1 MKEVMMARDL
11 NDLEE
16 RHRYLDVAVTR
27 LERRA
32 YLTPS
37 EQLTMTNLKK
47 EKLLTKDRIAAL
59 RRE

>member
-1 MKEVMMARDL
+1 MKEVMQARDL
-11 NDLEE
+11 DHLEE
-16 RHRYLDVAVTR
+16 RHRNLDVAVTR

-37 EQLTMTNLKK
+37 EQMTMTNLKK

>member
-1 MKEVMMARDL
+1 MKEVMLARDL

-16 RHRYLDVAVTR
+16 RHRSLDVAVTQ

-37 EQLTMTNLKK
+37 EQMTMTNLKK

>member
-1 MKEVMMARDL
+1 MKEVMLARDL

-16 RHRYLDVAVTR
+16 RHRNLDVAVTR

-37 EQLTMTNLKK
+37 EQMTMTNLKK

>member
-1 MKEVMMARDL
+1 MKEVMHARDL

-16 RHRYLDVAVTR
+16 RHRSLDSAVTQ

-37 EQLTMTNLKK
+37 EQLTMTNLKN

>member
-1 MKEVMMARDL
+1 MKEVMQARDL
-11 NDLEE
+11 DHLEE
-16 RHRYLDVAVTR
+16 RHRDLDVAVTR

-37 EQLTMTNLKK
+37 EQMTMTNLKK

>member
-1 MKEVMMARDL
+1 MKEVMQARDL

-16 RHRYLDVAVTR
+16 RHRNLDVAVTR

-37 EQLTMTNLKK
+37 EQMAMTNLKK

>member
-1 MKEVMMARDL
+1 MKEVMQARDL

-16 RHRYLDVAVTR
+16 RHRNLDVAVTR

-37 EQLTMTNLKK
+37 EQMTMTNLKK

>member
-1 MKEVMMARDL
+1 MKEVMQARDL

-16 RHRYLDVAVTR
+16 RHRSLDSAVTR

>member
-1 MKEVMMARDL
+1 MKEFMHAGRL
-11 NDLEE
+11 GDLEE
-16 RHRYLDVAVTR
+16 RHRHLDVAVSA

-32 YLTPS
+32 YLTPH
-37 EQLTMTNLKK
+37 EQLTVTNLKK

>member
-1 MKEVMMARDL
+1 MKEVMQARDL
-11 NDLEE
+11 DHLEE
-16 RHRYLDVAVTR
+16 RHRSLDVAVTR

-37 EQLTMTNLKK
+37 EQMTMTNLKK

>member
-1 MKEVMMARDL
+1 MKEVMQARDL
-11 NDLEE
+11 DHLEE
-16 RHRYLDVAVTR
+16 RHRNLDVAVTR

-37 EQLTMTNLKK
+37 EQTTMTKLKK